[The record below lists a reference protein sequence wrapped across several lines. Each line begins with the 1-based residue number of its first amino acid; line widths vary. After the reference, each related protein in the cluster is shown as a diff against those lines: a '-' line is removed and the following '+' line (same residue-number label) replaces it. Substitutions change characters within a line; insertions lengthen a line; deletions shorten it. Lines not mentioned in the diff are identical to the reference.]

1 MSRPKAEVVRW
12 PEDIEG
18 RYAVVERAV
27 QVLHGGGLLVYPTD
41 TVYGLGADP
50 AFPQSIRRIFEVKGR
65 PDERAIIWLVASVDG
80 GRSVCFVDERAERLA
95 EVFWPGALT
104 LVLPRRVPPEG
115 ELPTLGVRVP
125 AHPASLA
132 ILRAMDGP
140 VATTSA
146 NRSDEPSAKSGTD
159 AEAALGA
166 DVDLIID
173 AGPAPG
179 GTESTVLDLSVRPA
193 KILRLGA
200 IDAPEIEE
208 VLGEA
213 VTRN

>member
-115 ELPTLGVRVP
+115 ELLTLGVRVP
-125 AHPASLA
+125 AHPARSGA
-132 ILRAMDGP
+132 GGGCRSYNRRGACARRHRIDGAGSVCAAGEDP
-140 VATTSA
+140 PI
-146 NRSDEPSAKSGTD
+146 RS
-159 AEAALGA
+159 
-166 DVDLIID
+166 
-173 AGPAPG
+173 
-179 GTESTVLDLSVRPA
+179 
-193 KILRLGA
+193 
-200 IDAPEIEE
+200 
-208 VLGEA
+208 
-213 VTRN
+213 N

>member
-1 MSRPKAEVVRW
+1 MTGPGAEVVRW
-12 PEDIEG
+12 PEDIDA
-18 RYAVVERAV
+18 RYAVVEQAV

-50 AFPQSIRRIFEVKGR
+50 TFPQSIRRIFEVKGR
-65 PDERAIIWLVASVDG
+65 PDEKAIIWLVASVDG
-80 GRSVCFVDERAERLA
+80 ARAACVVDERAERLA
-95 EVFWPGALT
+95 GAFWPGALT
-104 LVLPRRVPPEG
+104 LVLPRRTAGPG

-132 ILRAMDGP
+132 VLRAMDGP

-146 NRSDEPSAKSGTD
+146 NRSDEPSATTGEE
-159 AEAALGA
+159 AAAALGR

-179 GTESTVLDLSVRPA
+179 GRESTVLDLSVAPA
-193 KILRLGA
+193 RVLRAGA
-200 IDAPEIEE
+200 IGAPELEAA
-208 VLGEA
+208 LGEP
-213 VTRN
+213 VTRS